1 MHPLTFQFWRS
12 EGNVMVLV
20 MQRKKI
26 DQTRGRARTWSLL
39 ESTTWPLG
47 LGVCGLVGALPDL
60 WVASPAPRPRL
71 PDFRVASFWRCSAR
85 VVALHLYLLTFAL
98 GPCLN
103 HEGEGDPSGCLPEIS
118 SSSGLV
124 KVWGFRRRFGV
135 RAVGPFLPFQSSES
149 WARTHRAPARALSR
163 SGSSRY
169 SPPALPW
176 APPPSDLNQL
186 QVTYLESIR
195 I

>member
-1 MHPLTFQFWRS
+1 
-12 EGNVMVLV
+12 MVPSGIHYL
-20 MQRKKI
+20 
-26 DQTRGRARTWSLL
+26 A
-39 ESTTWPLG
+39 
-47 LGVCGLVGALPDL
+47 VGAGSLWPCRRLPDL
-60 WVASPAPRPRL
+60 WAASPAPRPRL

-85 VVALHLYLLTFAL
+85 VVALHLYPLTFAL
-98 GPCLN
+98 GLCLN

-124 KVWGFRRRFGV
+124 KVWEFRRRFGV

-149 WARTHRAPARALSR
+149 WARTHRAPAQALGR

-176 APPPSDLNQL
+176 APPPSDLNL
-186 QVTYLESIR
+186 PFTRVSELPSRCISGALSQVHD
-195 I
+195 